1 MKKNRPGVLLSV
13 ICRAADAD
21 RLEAILFRET
31 TTLGVRRAVMA
42 RRTLLRQPHSVT
54 TPWGPVAGILAWI
67 DEVTSRFS
75 PEFES
80 CRRLAEAQDLPLVEV
95 YEAARRAYQSAPVM
109 TAPPGFAKEA
119 GAHPT

>member
-31 TTLGVRRAVMA
+31 TTLGVRRAQMA
-42 RRTLLRQPHSVT
+42 RRTLRRAPHSVAT
-54 TPWGPVAGILAWI
+54 AWGPVAGIVAWI
-67 DEVTSRFS
+67 DDATPRFS

-80 CRRLAEAQDLPLVEV
+80 CRRLAEEKNLPLVEV
-95 YEAARRAYQSAPVM
+95 YEAARLAYQASPVK
-109 TAPPGFAKEA
+109 ARIGERAQEA
-119 GAHPT
+119 GARTA